1 MRFVELLRPD
11 LIRVAAEWRGFA
23 DTIGGLTA
31 TMVAAGDLPAKLEVA
46 AVRAVTARE
55 ADASTALLDIHVGV
69 PHARPDGMPATRVAL
84 ATSVA
89 GLYEPVPTVPIQ
101 IVALVLSPPEARE
114 NHLGILA
121 SIATLL
127 RSGELRGTL
136 LRARTADAVLAALR
150 RHARAMPG

>member
-1 MRFVELLRPD
+1 MRFVELLRPE
-11 LIRVAAEWRGFA
+11 LIRVTPAWHGFD
-23 DTIGGLTA
+23 DTIAGLTGA
-31 TMVAAGDLPAKLEVA
+31 MVAAGDLPPNLEPG

-69 PHARPDGMPATRVAL
+69 PHARPDGMPGTRVAL
-84 ATSVA
+84 AASAA

-101 IVALVLSPPEARE
+101 IVALVLSPPDARE
-114 NHLGILA
+114 EHLGILA

-127 RSGELRGTL
+127 RSAALRGAL
-136 LRARTADAVLAALR
+136 VRAPTADTALAALR